1 MNISVI
7 GAGSIGS
14 LFAGRV
20 AYSGFDV
27 DVVGRKDH
35 VNKIQEKGLTILE
48 DESNIVSFLP
58 ANTEYN
64 PTQQKSDALFVT
76 TKAYDNHTVASSLS
90 NRINKE
96 TPIFIIQNGMGNE
109 TIFKEN
115 FPENPIYRAVTTEA
129 AEHLQPA
136 VVKHVAF
143 GKTSFGIVSGKGN
156 GFSSQVEQIL
166 SSSGFNIKETQ
177 NIQLKMWYKLLANA
191 AICPLG
197 TILHAK
203 NGEILKRPS
212 FVRIFNAILKEGIAL
227 ANQLLPDEDFSTSPE
242 FIKEVINKTKD
253 NKCSMLQDIERGR
266 RTEIEFMNGYITTES
281 RVHGMKAPVNMAIT
295 EVIRHLETKEKKILI
310 S

>member
-20 AYSGFDV
+20 AFSGFDV

-35 VNKIQEKGLTILE
+35 VKTIQEKGLTILE
-48 DESNIVSFLP
+48 DDSNIVSFFP
-58 ANTEYN
+58 ADTEFHPSKHN
-64 PTQQKSDALFVT
+64 SDALFVT
-76 TKAYDNHTVASSLS
+76 TKAYDNQTVAKSLS
-90 NRINKE
+90 NNIGRE

-109 TIFKEN
+109 EVFKETL
-115 FPENPIYRAVTTEA
+115 PENPIYRAVTTEA
-129 AEHLQPA
+129 AELLQPA

-143 GKTSFGIVSGKGN
+143 GKTSFGIVSGEGN
-156 GFSSQVEQIL
+156 GFSRQVEKIL
-166 SSSGFNIKETQ
+166 SSSGFDIKETQ
-177 NIQLKMWYKLLANA
+177 NIQRKMWYKLLANA

-203 NGEILKRPS
+203 NGEILNRPS
-212 FVRIFNAILKEGIAL
+212 FVRIFDAILEEGMVL
-227 ANQLLPDEDFSTSPE
+227 AKHLLPNEDFSSSPD

-266 RTEIEFMNGYITTES
+266 RTEIDYINGYIANAS
-281 RVHGMKAPVNMAIT
+281 RVHGMNAPVNLAIT
-295 EVIRHLETKEKKILI
+295 DIIRHLERNHP
-310 S
+310 

>member
-35 VNKIQEKGLTILE
+35 VSKIQEKGLTILE
-48 DESNIVSFLP
+48 DNQNIVSFFP
-58 ANTEYN
+58 AKTEFN
-64 PTQQKSDALFVT
+64 PRQQNSDALFVT
-76 TKAYDNHTVASSLS
+76 TKAYDNNTVAKTLS
-90 NRINKE
+90 NKINKE
-96 TPIFIIQNGMGNE
+96 TPIFLIQNGMGNE
-109 TIFKEN
+109 DIFKKTL
-115 FPENPIYRAVTTEA
+115 PKNPIYRAVTTEA
-129 AEHLQPA
+129 AELLKPA

-156 GFSSQVEQIL
+156 GFSRQVEKIL
-166 SSSGFNIKETQ
+166 SSSGFDIKETP

-212 FVRIFNAILKEGIAL
+212 FVRIFNAILDEGIVL
-227 ANQLLPDEDFSTSPE
+227 ANQLLPEEDFSASPD
-242 FIKEVINKTKD
+242 FIKEVINKTQD
-253 NKCSMLQDIERGR
+253 NKCSMLQDVERGR
-266 RTEIEFMNGYITTES
+266 RTEIDFINGFIARES
-281 RVHGMKAPVNMAIT
+281 QAYGMKAPVNSAIT
-295 EVIRHLETKEKKILI
+295 DIIRHLERNQQQD
-310 S
+310 

>member
-20 AYSGFDV
+20 AFSGYDV

-35 VNKIQEKGLTILE
+35 VDKIKEKGLTILE
-48 DESNIVSFLP
+48 EKQNIVSHFP
-58 ANTEYN
+58 AKTEYN
-64 PTQQKSDALFVT
+64 PYPQSSDALFVT
-76 TKAYDNHTVASSLS
+76 TKAYDNQTIANVLS
-90 NRINKE
+90 NRINKK

-109 TIFKEN
+109 EIFRITL
-115 FPENPIYRAVTTEA
+115 PDNPIYRAVTTEA
-129 AEHLQPA
+129 AELLQPA

-143 GKTSFGIVSGKGN
+143 GKTLFGIVSGKGN
-156 GFSSQVEQIL
+156 GFSHQVEKIL
-166 SSSGFNIKETQ
+166 SSSGFNIQETP

-212 FVRIFNAILKEGIAL
+212 FERIFDAILEEGISL
-227 ANQLLPDEDFSTSPE
+227 ANHLLPDEDFSTSPE
-242 FIKEVINKTKD
+242 FIKEVINKTHD

-266 RTEIEFMNGYITTES
+266 RTEIEFMNGFIAKES
-281 RVHGMKAPVNMAIT
+281 RNHGLKAPVNSAIT
-295 EVIRHLETKEKKILI
+295 EIVRILEIQNNH
-310 S
+310 